1 MFINSHW
8 VTQSVNHSTYFT
20 ASFLSVSGDFILR
33 HNHLTSLD
41 KHKQPST
48 PAGIGKESQTNIK
61 ERKKER
67 RGEPGETNAV
77 QPHIWSCPEI
87 NNHPWHFVLYDRVSQ
102 SQGACWEKQFHGLTD
117 HYFQA
122 KAVILSLSGE
132 KTANQKL
139 TEWTR
144 HLDTIK
150 THNDFHHNC
159 KWTVGSKW
167 PAACNN
173 ISSARPASIYLS
185 NYQSE
190 RSQSS
195 QINRRH

>member
-1 MFINSHW
+1 MSHSICQSLHVLHCFFSFSLGWLHTERQSSHFIRQ
-8 VTQSVNHSTYFT
+8 TQTTQHSRRDWEGV
-20 ASFLSVSGDFILR
+20 A
-33 HNHLTSLD
+33 D
-41 KHKQPST
+41 KQ
-48 PAGIGKESQTNIK
+48 K
-61 ERKKER
+61 EREKGR
-67 RGEPGETNAV
+67 WGEPGETNAV

-87 NNHPWHFVLYDRVSQ
+87 NNHPWHFVLYNRVSH
-102 SQGACWEKQFHGLTD
+102 SQGACWEKQFHRLTD

-132 KTANQKL
+132 KTANQRL

-144 HLDTIK
+144 HLDIIK
-150 THNDFHHNC
+150 THNGFHHNW

-167 PAACNN
+167 PAACYN

-190 RSQSS
+190 RSS
-195 QINRRH
+195 QINRKH